1 MNEIDAKELLALL
14 LEKLNLIE
22 QKVDALLMALT
33 VQDEEE
39 PQPEDLSGNPLPA
52 DREPTDTL

>member
-22 QKVDALLMALT
+22 QKLDALLNALAS
-33 VQDEEE
+33 DDDE

-52 DREPTDTL
+52 DRDPTDTL